1 MFALAI
7 DDASD
12 IAIATSGIPYGLHF
26 NMLIIRITYLHRI
39 QINSDIKSAR
49 ASLIDQIQNRLG
61 SDQFDVVC
69 HT

>member
-12 IAIATSGIPYGLHF
+12 IAIATISIPYGLHF
-26 NMLIIRITYLHRI
+26 NMLIIRITYLYRI

-49 ASLIDQIQNRLG
+49 ASLIDQIYNRLVY
-61 SDQFDVVC
+61 DQFDIVC